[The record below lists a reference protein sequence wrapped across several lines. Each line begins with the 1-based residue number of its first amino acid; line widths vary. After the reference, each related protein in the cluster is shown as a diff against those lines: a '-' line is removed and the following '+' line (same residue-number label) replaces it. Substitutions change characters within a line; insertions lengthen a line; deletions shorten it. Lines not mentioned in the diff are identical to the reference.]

1 MAFDH
6 FSGAQ
11 PGWRTEAKI
20 RARRVVGE
28 RIDDPIGYVDG
39 RVHRAHIGSFERR
52 RWSFIRKLVVRF
64 LAEEEQRLRPAKPQ
78 RRTK

>member
-1 MAFDH
+1 MAFDY

-28 RIDDPIGYVDG
+28 QIDDPMGYVDN
-39 RVHRAHIGSFERR
+39 RVRRVRLGTFERR

-64 LAEEEQRLRPAKPQ
+64 LAEEKQRLSPPKPQ
-78 RRTK
+78 RRVK